1 MGADTSYCEGGSAVI
16 TVTGGGGT
24 APYIY
29 TWLCNSGD
37 CFLDDNSAQSPTAN
51 PPTSTVYYAQATD
64 ANGCT
69 SLVDS
74 LTVTVH
80 TNPVVNAGADV
91 TIAPEE
97 STTFTPTPT
106 GAALYDWTPSTGLD
120 DATIENPTA
129 TPDATTTYVVTV
141 TDSNGC
147 IGDDDVTVTVL
158 DVELEIP
165 TGFTPDGDG
174 ANDLFTITNSVNY
187 PEIRVEIYNQW
198 GNLIF
203 ESDGYLEA
211 WDGTYDGQAM
221 PTGSYYY
228 VVDLKDDVT
237 EPFTGIITIIR

>member
-1 MGADTSYCEGGSAVI
+1 
-16 TVTGGGGT
+16 
-24 APYIY
+24 
-29 TWLCNSGD
+29 
-37 CFLDDNSAQSPTAN
+37 
-51 PPTSTVYYAQATD
+51 
-64 ANGCT
+64 
-69 SLVDS
+69 
-74 LTVTVH
+74 
-80 TNPVVNAGADV
+80 
-91 TIAPEE
+91 
-97 STTFTPTPT
+97 
-106 GAALYDWTPSTGLD
+106 LD

-129 TPDATTTYVVTV
+129 APDATTTYVVTV

-147 IGDDDVTVTVL
+147 VGDDDVTVTVL

-165 TGFTPDGDG
+165 TGFTPNGDG

-228 VVDLKDDVT
+228 VVDLKDDAT